1 MKTAPVSALAS
12 YSLDGVKGGDKGG
25 DGHGGGGGGG
35 SGNEGGAEQEDG
47 FVEKP
52 VRSSLTEHTLQEIWE
67 EKRASVAEGTMVQ
80 NHHHDHVNRRQSTP
94 AIIGS
99 AGAPSPMNAKTDA
112 ATSLAD

>member
-1 MKTAPVSALAS
+1 MKSVPVSALAS
-12 YSLDGVKGGDKGG
+12 YSLDGDKGG
-25 DGHGGGGGGG
+25 DGGGG
-35 SGNEGGAEQEDG
+35 SGGSEGGAEQEDG

-52 VRSSLTEHTLQEIWE
+52 ARNSLTEHTIQEIWE

-80 NHHHDHVNRRQSTP
+80 NHHHDHSNRRQSTP